1 MQLDRPVIVT
11 GTPRSGKSV
20 ISEILDHLDEFKWVS
35 EPLMV
40 WDMDF
45 GSRPDDRRGAED
57 ATDELRTRITSACAD
72 LVGNNQGVRYLDDLA
87 YHALRTPFV
96 HALMPHAKIIHV
108 IRKPQDAV
116 PEMSYGWSYKDT
128 VAKAILRRRNAIRL
142 RTLPR
147 HLIRFARNFIVRRL
161 KGRRETW
168 GPRVPDLAEFV
179 SGHCV
184 AEVAG
189 YQWMKMVETA
199 GNDLETLPQ
208 GSWLEVRF
216 DRLLADPGGEARRI
230 GEFCGVKS
238 PQALADFAVEYID
251 PTFVYDRRVEPTPE
265 EWVKV
270 NKMIESLQQ
279 QLGYTE

>member
-1 MQLDRPVIVT
+1 MELDRPVIVT
-11 GTPRSGKSV
+11 GTPRSGKSC
-20 ISEILDHLDEFKWVS
+20 ISEILDHLDEFKWLS

-40 WDMDF
+40 WDMEF
-45 GSRPDDRRGAED
+45 GARPDDRRGAED
-57 ATDELRTRITSACAD
+57 ATDALRTKITNACAD
-72 LVGNNQGVRYLDDLA
+72 LVGGSPGVRYLDDLS

-96 HALMPHAKIIHV
+96 HALMPNAKIIHV

-128 VAKAILRRRNAIRL
+128 VAKAILRRRNAIRPS
-142 RTLPR
+142 TLPR
-147 HLIRFARNFIVRRL
+147 HLVRFARNFIVRRL
-161 KGRRETW
+161 KGRRATW

-179 SGHCV
+179 GGHSV

-189 YQWMKMVETA
+189 YQWMKMVEIA
-199 GNDLETLPQ
+199 KDDLETLPQ
-208 GSWLEVRF
+208 ENWLEVRF
-216 DRLLADPGGEARRI
+216 DRLLADPGGEALRI
-230 GEFCGVKS
+230 GQFCGVKS

-251 PTFVYDRRVEPTPE
+251 PTLVYDRRVEPSAE

-279 QLGYTE
+279 RLGYAE